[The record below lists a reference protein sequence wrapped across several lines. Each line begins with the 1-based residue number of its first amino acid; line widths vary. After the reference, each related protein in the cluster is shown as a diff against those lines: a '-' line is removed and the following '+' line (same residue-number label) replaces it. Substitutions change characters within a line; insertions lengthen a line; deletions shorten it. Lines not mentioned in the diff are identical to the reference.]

1 MADVRKGLETKAYRL
16 YVAECLRM
24 ISENTAKNVGGRYVA
39 KSLSEFW
46 EPSRAEPSDERTGE
60 EIAAEIC
67 RKNGL
72 KVVKQHESI

>member
-1 MADVRKGLETKAYRL
+1 
-16 YVAECLRM
+16 M

-46 EPSRAEPSDERTGE
+46 EPSRVEAKDERTGE

>member
-1 MADVRKGLETKAYRL
+1 
-16 YVAECLRM
+16 M

>member
-1 MADVRKGLETKAYRL
+1 
-16 YVAECLRM
+16 M

-60 EIAAEIC
+60 EIVAEIC
-67 RKNGL
+67 KKNGL
-72 KVVKQHESI
+72 KVVKQHEPV

>member
-1 MADVRKGLETKAYRL
+1 
-16 YVAECLRM
+16 M

-39 KSLSEFW
+39 KSLSELW

-60 EIAAEIC
+60 EIVAEIC

-72 KVVKQHESI
+72 KVVKQHEPV